1 MQLTHLGQ
9 KYTSTTPELPT
20 IETDTELRFMGW
32 SFKRR
37 VPANLPPKFPNGY
50 LTYRGV
56 KYEA

>member
-9 KYTSTTPELPT
+9 KYTASATEIPT
-20 IETDTELRFMGW
+20 IATDTELRFMGKA
-32 SFKRR
+32 FKRR
-37 VPANLPPKFPNGY
+37 VPANQPPKFPNSY

>member
-9 KYTSTTPELPT
+9 KYTASITEIAT
-20 IETDTELRFMGW
+20 IETDTELRFMGK

-37 VPANLPPKFPNGY
+37 VPANQPPKFPNGR

>member
-9 KYTSTTPELPT
+9 KYTASVTAVPT
-20 IETDTELRFMGW
+20 VATDTKLRFMGR